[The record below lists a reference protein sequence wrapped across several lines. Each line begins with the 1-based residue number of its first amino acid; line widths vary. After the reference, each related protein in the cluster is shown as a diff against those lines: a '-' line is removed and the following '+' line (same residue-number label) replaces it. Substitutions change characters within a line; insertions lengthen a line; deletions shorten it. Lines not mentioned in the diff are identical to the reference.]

1 MVTGLVWGYQLTD
14 RSPGEGTYSCSIHE
28 DRARPSRPQT
38 NPCSWTGIDQDCSKA
53 AGEEVMGTGWGQDV
67 VRMRIA
73 IQGPVIGSAD
83 WNQRGLDF
91 SSASTMY

>member
-1 MVTGLVWGYQLTD
+1 M
-14 RSPGEGTYSCSIHE
+14 ESINSSE
-28 DRARPSRPQT
+28 VGFYASSVRWMGSSLETKRKRRR
-38 NPCSWTGIDQDCSKA
+38 CL
-53 AGEEVMGTGWGQDV
+53 GEEVMGTGWGQDV